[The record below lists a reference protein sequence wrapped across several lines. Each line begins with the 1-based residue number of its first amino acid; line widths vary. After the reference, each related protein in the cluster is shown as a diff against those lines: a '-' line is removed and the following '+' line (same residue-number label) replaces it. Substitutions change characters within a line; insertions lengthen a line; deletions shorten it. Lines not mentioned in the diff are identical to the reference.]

1 MENTNETMS
10 PIEPIEETEKEEEYP
25 KTLCGVIPVTF
36 ERFGIN
42 PYAVDWENWSAD
54 TVFENRMELLILRHK
69 MLTATNADML
79 QRCMDLVVQKC
90 DDYINITFER
100 NIDTYIE
107 RMRQINEFKVCQYP
121 VHMPYLIMLNDTI
134 TIHDWMEKH
143 LRIYQTLRE
152 IHTAEECFSILRDII
167 FAGETYDPTTDV
179 DEEEDEDEASN
190 EQWDGSDEL
199 QAEMI
204 RENIINDNNEF
215 INNPDNMTDDDL
227 RSIINSFNDDHSVSG
242 LLDD

>member
-10 PIEPIEETEKEEEYP
+10 PIEPIEENEKEEYP

-107 RMRQINEFKVCQYP
+107 RMKRINEFKVCQYP

-152 IHTAEECFSILRDII
+152 IHTSEECFSILRDII

-179 DEEEDEDEASN
+179 NEEEDEDEASD